1 MILRYQPGS
10 DLGGDR
16 VKTEVWRA
24 FSVTAVM
31 VVMTWLFV
39 VAPLPLEA
47 QTQELPQVTTER
59 MTVFVEAHIAIS
71 EQRDDFHAEL
81 GRTHELQER
90 ERIRARFQ
98 ERTQE
103 ILADNEMT
111 QLEYDEITL
120 VISIDEEQRLIF
132 ERMLEEL
139 SSGGGSGQRT
149 D

>member
-1 MILRYQPGS
+1 MILRYQPGN

-24 FSVTAVM
+24 VNVSDVILA
-31 VVMTWLFV
+31 MTSLFV
-39 VAPLPLEA
+39 VTLSPLAA

-98 ERTQE
+98 EGIQE
-103 ILADNEMT
+103 ILAENEMT

-120 VISIDEEQRLIF
+120 VISIDEEQRLLF
-132 ERMLEEL
+132 ERILEEL
-139 SSGGGSGQRT
+139 SSGRDSG
-149 D
+149 

>member
-1 MILRYQPGS
+1 M
-10 DLGGDR
+10 
-16 VKTEVWRA
+16 KTEVWKA
-24 FSVTAVM
+24 LNVTAVI
-31 VVMTWLFV
+31 VSVTTLLLV
-39 VAPLPLEA
+39 KPLPLVA

-98 ERTQE
+98 ERIQE
-103 ILADNEMT
+103 ILTEHEMS

-139 SSGGGSGQRT
+139 SSGGDSS
-149 D
+149 

>member
-1 MILRYQPGS
+1 M
-10 DLGGDR
+10 
-16 VKTEVWRA
+16 KTEVWKA
-24 FSVTAVM
+24 LNVTAVI
-31 VVMTWLFV
+31 VSMTTLLLV
-39 VAPLPLEA
+39 KPLPLVA

-98 ERTQE
+98 ERIQE
-103 ILADNEMT
+103 ILTEHEMS

-139 SSGGGSGQRT
+139 SSGGDSS
-149 D
+149 

>member
-1 MILRYQPGS
+1 M
-10 DLGGDR
+10 
-16 VKTEVWRA
+16 KTEVWRA

>member
-1 MILRYQPGS
+1 M
-10 DLGGDR
+10 
-16 VKTEVWRA
+16 KTEVWRA
-24 FSVTAVM
+24 FSVAAVM
-31 VVMTWLFV
+31 VVMTSLFV
-39 VAPLPLEA
+39 VAPLPLAA

-98 ERTQE
+98 ERIQE
-103 ILADNEMT
+103 ILSENEMT

-120 VISIDEEQRLIF
+120 VISIDEEQRLVF

-139 SSGGGSGQRT
+139 SSGEGSG
-149 D
+149 

>member
-1 MILRYQPGS
+1 
-10 DLGGDR
+10 
-16 VKTEVWRA
+16 VKTEVWKA
-24 FSVTAVM
+24 LNVTAVI
-31 VVMTWLFV
+31 VSVTTLLLV
-39 VAPLPLEA
+39 KPLPLVA

-98 ERTQE
+98 ERIQE
-103 ILADNEMT
+103 ILTEHEMS

-139 SSGGGSGQRT
+139 SSGGDSS
-149 D
+149 

>member
-1 MILRYQPGS
+1 M
-10 DLGGDR
+10 
-16 VKTEVWRA
+16 KTEVWRA

-31 VVMTWLFV
+31 VVMTSLFV
-39 VAPLPLEA
+39 VAPLPLAA

-103 ILADNEMT
+103 ILAENEMT

-120 VISIDEEQRLIF
+120 VISIDEEQRLVF

-139 SSGGGSGQRT
+139 SSGEGSG
-149 D
+149 

>member
-1 MILRYQPGS
+1 
-10 DLGGDR
+10 

-31 VVMTWLFV
+31 VVLTWLFV

>member
-1 MILRYQPGS
+1 
-10 DLGGDR
+10 
-16 VKTEVWRA
+16 VKTEVWKA
-24 FSVTAVM
+24 LNITAVIVSM
-31 VVMTWLFV
+31 ATLLL
-39 VAPLPLEA
+39 AKPLPLVA

-59 MTVFVEAHIAIS
+59 MTVFVEAHIEIS

-98 ERTQE
+98 ERIQE
-103 ILADNEMT
+103 ILTEHEMS

-132 ERMLEEL
+132 ERILEEL
-139 SSGGGSGQRT
+139 SSGGDSS
-149 D
+149 

>member
-1 MILRYQPGS
+1 M
-10 DLGGDR
+10 
-16 VKTEVWRA
+16 KTEVWKA
-24 FSVTAVM
+24 LNATAVI
-31 VVMTWLFV
+31 VSMTTLLLV
-39 VAPLPLEA
+39 KPLPLVA

-98 ERTQE
+98 ERIQE
-103 ILADNEMT
+103 ILTEHEMS

-132 ERMLEEL
+132 ERILEEL
-139 SSGGGSGQRT
+139 SSSG
-149 D
+149 DSS

>member
-1 MILRYQPGS
+1 MI
-10 DLGGDR
+10 
-16 VKTEVWRA
+16 TEVWKA
-24 FSVTAVM
+24 LNVTAVI
-31 VVMTWLFV
+31 VSMTTLLLV
-39 VAPLPLEA
+39 KPLPLVA

-98 ERTQE
+98 ERIQE
-103 ILADNEMT
+103 ILTEHEMS

-132 ERMLEEL
+132 ERILEEL
-139 SSGGGSGQRT
+139 SSGGDSS
-149 D
+149 

>member
-1 MILRYQPGS
+1 M
-10 DLGGDR
+10 
-16 VKTEVWRA
+16 KTEVWRA
-24 FSVTAVM
+24 FSVAAVM
-31 VVMTWLFV
+31 VVMISLFV
-39 VAPLPLEA
+39 VAPLPLAA

-98 ERTQE
+98 ERIQE
-103 ILADNEMT
+103 ILSENEMT

-120 VISIDEEQRLIF
+120 VISIDEEQRLVF

-139 SSGGGSGQRT
+139 SSGGGSG
-149 D
+149 

>member
-1 MILRYQPGS
+1 M
-10 DLGGDR
+10 
-16 VKTEVWRA
+16 KTEVWKA
-24 FSVTAVM
+24 LNVTAVI
-31 VVMTWLFV
+31 VSMTTLLLV
-39 VAPLPLEA
+39 KPLPLVA

-71 EQRDDFHAEL
+71 EQRDDFHAEP

-98 ERTQE
+98 ERIQE
-103 ILADNEMT
+103 ILTEHEMS

-139 SSGGGSGQRT
+139 SSGG

>member
-1 MILRYQPGS
+1 M
-10 DLGGDR
+10 
-16 VKTEVWRA
+16 KTEVWRA
-24 FSVTAVM
+24 FSVAAVM

-39 VAPLPLEA
+39 VAPLPLAA

>member
-1 MILRYQPGS
+1 M
-10 DLGGDR
+10 
-16 VKTEVWRA
+16 KTEVWKA
-24 FSVTAVM
+24 LNVTAVI
-31 VVMTWLFV
+31 VSMTTLLLV
-39 VAPLPLEA
+39 KPLPLVA

-81 GRTHELQER
+81 GRTHEVQER

-98 ERTQE
+98 ERIQE
-103 ILADNEMT
+103 ILTEHEMS

-139 SSGGGSGQRT
+139 SSGG

>member
-1 MILRYQPGS
+1 M
-10 DLGGDR
+10 
-16 VKTEVWRA
+16 KTEVWRA
-24 FSVTAVM
+24 FSVAAVM
-31 VVMTWLFV
+31 VVMTSLFV
-39 VAPLPLEA
+39 VAPLPLAA

-120 VISIDEEQRLIF
+120 VISIDEEQRLVF

-139 SSGGGSGQRT
+139 SSGGGSG
-149 D
+149 

>member
-1 MILRYQPGS
+1 M
-10 DLGGDR
+10 
-16 VKTEVWRA
+16 KTEVGKI
-24 FSVTAVM
+24 FNVTAVI
-31 VVMTWLFV
+31 VAMTSLFV
-39 VAPLPLEA
+39 VAPLPLAA

-111 QLEYDEITL
+111 RLEYDEITL

-139 SSGGGSGQRT
+139 SSGGGSG
-149 D
+149 

>member
-1 MILRYQPGS
+1 M
-10 DLGGDR
+10 
-16 VKTEVWRA
+16 KTEVWKPLN
-24 FSVTAVM
+24 VTAVI
-31 VVMTWLFV
+31 VSMTTLLLV
-39 VAPLPLEA
+39 KPLPLVA

-98 ERTQE
+98 ERIQE
-103 ILADNEMT
+103 ILTEHEMS

-132 ERMLEEL
+132 ERILEEL
-139 SSGGGSGQRT
+139 SSGGDSS
-149 D
+149 

>member
-1 MILRYQPGS
+1 M
-10 DLGGDR
+10 
-16 VKTEVWRA
+16 KTEVWRA

-132 ERMLEEL
+132 ERILEEL
-139 SSGGGSGQRT
+139 SSGEGSG
-149 D
+149 

>member
-1 MILRYQPGS
+1 M
-10 DLGGDR
+10 
-16 VKTEVWRA
+16 KTEVWKA
-24 FSVTAVM
+24 LNVTAVI
-31 VVMTWLFV
+31 VSVTTLLLV
-39 VAPLPLEA
+39 KPLPLVA

-98 ERTQE
+98 ERIQE
-103 ILADNEMT
+103 ILTEHEMS

-120 VISIDEEQRLIF
+120 VISIDEDQRLIF
-132 ERMLEEL
+132 ERILEEL
-139 SSGGGSGQRT
+139 YSVGDSS
-149 D
+149 

>member
-1 MILRYQPGS
+1 M
-10 DLGGDR
+10 
-16 VKTEVWRA
+16 KTEVRKA
-24 FSVTAVM
+24 LNATAVI
-31 VVMTWLFV
+31 VSMTTLLLV
-39 VAPLPLEA
+39 KPLPLVA

-98 ERTQE
+98 ERIQE
-103 ILADNEMT
+103 ILTEHEMS

-120 VISIDEEQRLIF
+120 VISIDEEQRSIF

-139 SSGGGSGQRT
+139 SSGG

>member
-1 MILRYQPGS
+1 M
-10 DLGGDR
+10 
-16 VKTEVWRA
+16 KTEVWRA

-98 ERTQE
+98 ERIQE
-103 ILADNEMT
+103 ILSENEMT

-139 SSGGGSGQRT
+139 SSGGGSG
-149 D
+149 

>member
-1 MILRYQPGS
+1 M
-10 DLGGDR
+10 
-16 VKTEVWRA
+16 KTEIWRA

-31 VVMTWLFV
+31 VVMASLFV
-39 VAPLPLEA
+39 VVPLPLEA

>member
-1 MILRYQPGS
+1 M
-10 DLGGDR
+10 
-16 VKTEVWRA
+16 KTEVWKA
-24 FSVTAVM
+24 LNVTAVI
-31 VVMTWLFV
+31 VSMTTLLLV
-39 VAPLPLEA
+39 KPLPLVA

-98 ERTQE
+98 ERIQE
-103 ILADNEMT
+103 ILTEHEMS
-111 QLEYDEITL
+111 QFEYDEITL

-139 SSGGGSGQRT
+139 SSGG

>member
-1 MILRYQPGS
+1 M
-10 DLGGDR
+10 
-16 VKTEVWRA
+16 KTEVWKA
-24 FSVTAVM
+24 LNVTAVI
-31 VVMTWLFV
+31 VSMTTLLLV
-39 VAPLPLEA
+39 KPLPLVA

-81 GRTHELQER
+81 GHTHELQAR

-98 ERTQE
+98 ERIQE
-103 ILADNEMT
+103 ILTEHEMS

-132 ERMLEEL
+132 ERILEEL
-139 SSGGGSGQRT
+139 SSGGDSS
-149 D
+149 

>member
-1 MILRYQPGS
+1 M
-10 DLGGDR
+10 
-16 VKTEVWRA
+16 KTEVGKI
-24 FSVTAVM
+24 FNVTAVI
-31 VVMTWLFV
+31 VAMTSLFV
-39 VAPLPLEA
+39 VAPLPLAA

-98 ERTQE
+98 ERIQE
-103 ILADNEMT
+103 ILSENEMT

-120 VISIDEEQRLIF
+120 VISIDEEQRLVF

-139 SSGGGSGQRT
+139 SSGGGSG
-149 D
+149 

>member
-1 MILRYQPGS
+1 M
-10 DLGGDR
+10 
-16 VKTEVWRA
+16 KTEVWRA
-24 FSVTAVM
+24 FSVAAVM
-31 VVMTWLFV
+31 VVMTSLFV
-39 VAPLPLEA
+39 VVPLPLAA

-81 GRTHELQER
+81 GRTHELHER

-98 ERTQE
+98 ERIQE
-103 ILADNEMT
+103 ILSENEMT

-120 VISIDEEQRLIF
+120 VISIDEEQRLVF

-139 SSGGGSGQRT
+139 SSGGGSG
-149 D
+149 

>member
-1 MILRYQPGS
+1 M
-10 DLGGDR
+10 
-16 VKTEVWRA
+16 KTEVWKA
-24 FSVTAVM
+24 LNVTAVI
-31 VVMTWLFV
+31 VSMTTLLLV
-39 VAPLPLEA
+39 KPLPLVA

-98 ERTQE
+98 ERIQE
-103 ILADNEMT
+103 ILTEHEMS

-120 VISIDEEQRLIF
+120 VISIDEEQRSIF

-139 SSGGGSGQRT
+139 SSGG

>member
-1 MILRYQPGS
+1 M
-10 DLGGDR
+10 
-16 VKTEVWRA
+16 KTEVWKA
-24 FSVTAVM
+24 LNVTAVI
-31 VVMTWLFV
+31 VSVTTLLLV
-39 VAPLPLEA
+39 KPLPLVA

-98 ERTQE
+98 ERIQE
-103 ILADNEMT
+103 ILAEHEMS

-132 ERMLEEL
+132 ERILEEL
-139 SSGGGSGQRT
+139 SSGRDSS
-149 D
+149 

>member
-1 MILRYQPGS
+1 M
-10 DLGGDR
+10 
-16 VKTEVWRA
+16 KTEVWRA

-31 VVMTWLFV
+31 VVLTWLFV

>member
-1 MILRYQPGS
+1 M
-10 DLGGDR
+10 
-16 VKTEVWRA
+16 KTEVWKA
-24 FSVTAVM
+24 FNVTAVI
-31 VVMTWLFV
+31 VAMTSLFV
-39 VAPLPLEA
+39 VDPLPLAA

>member
-1 MILRYQPGS
+1 
-10 DLGGDR
+10 

-31 VVMTWLFV
+31 VMLTWLFV

>member
-1 MILRYQPGS
+1 M
-10 DLGGDR
+10 
-16 VKTEVWRA
+16 KTEVWKA
-24 FSVTAVM
+24 LNVTAVI
-31 VVMTWLFV
+31 VSVTTLLLV
-39 VAPLPLEA
+39 KPLPLVA

-98 ERTQE
+98 ERIQE
-103 ILADNEMT
+103 ILTEHEMS

-132 ERMLEEL
+132 ERILEEL
-139 SSGGGSGQRT
+139 SSGRDSS
-149 D
+149 

>member
-1 MILRYQPGS
+1 M
-10 DLGGDR
+10 
-16 VKTEVWRA
+16 KTEVWKA
-24 FSVTAVM
+24 LNVTSVTVS
-31 VVMTWLFV
+31 VTTLLLGK
-39 VAPLPLEA
+39 PLPLVA

-98 ERTQE
+98 ERILE
-103 ILADNEMT
+103 ILAEHEMS

-139 SSGGGSGQRT
+139 SSGGDSS
-149 D
+149 

>member
-1 MILRYQPGS
+1 M
-10 DLGGDR
+10 
-16 VKTEVWRA
+16 KTEVWKA
-24 FSVTAVM
+24 LNVTAVI
-31 VVMTWLFV
+31 VSVTTLLLV
-39 VAPLPLEA
+39 KPLPLVA

-81 GRTHELQER
+81 GRAHELQER

-98 ERTQE
+98 ERIQE
-103 ILADNEMT
+103 ILTEHEMS

-132 ERMLEEL
+132 ERILEEL
-139 SSGGGSGQRT
+139 SSGG